1 MLDIE
6 ENTAK
11 IVVWLLLPSALF
23 NIQKK
28 LMGFH
33 VCCPSV

>member
-6 ENTAK
+6 ENVAK

-23 NIQKK
+23 NTQKK

-33 VCCPSV
+33 VRRPSV